1 MLEEART
8 KEPDEIF
15 CSNCGA
21 VIKKGIQFCSHCG
34 TRIGSGPADAQT
46 AAPPRTS
53 PASAQE
59 LNTKGQRLLIQ
70 GKLDEALAA
79 LGQAIVLAPD
89 YVNAYLNRAEVLEKL
104 GRTAEAQAD
113 RQTAGALA
121 ASIPA
126 GSLPGSPGGLT
137 YPGRGAVV
145 LCANC
150 GQPAGDGRFCRFC
163 DHGLLPGQTGLKLTS
178 FGQRIGTH
186 FLDVLI
192 SIFTLVVGWLIWFAI
207 VAPKGQTPG
216 MNLLKIHCVD
226 ETGATASAGTMWLRQ
241 AVYVGLVYTLVGS
254 FTSGVGGVIGYCWA
268 FWDKD
273 RQTLHDKMAR
283 TFVVDGEP
291 AATTPG

>member
-1 MLEEART
+1 MLEEWRT
-8 KEPDEIF
+8 KQPDEIF
-15 CSNCGA
+15 CPNCGA
-21 VIKKGIQFCSHCG
+21 VINKAAQFCVHCG
-34 TRIGSGPADAQT
+34 ARIGGGPADAQT

-79 LGQAIVLAPD
+79 LSQAIVLAPG
-89 YVNAYLNRAEVLEKL
+89 YVNVYLNRADVLEKL

-113 RQTAGALA
+113 RQTARALA
-121 ASIPA
+121 ASIP
-126 GSLPGSPGGLT
+126 SGSPPASQGVAT

-150 GQPAGDGRFCRFC
+150 GQPTGDALFCRVC
-163 DHGLLPGQTGLKLTS
+163 NRGLLPGQGGLKLAS
-178 FGQRIGTH
+178 IGQRIGTC

-192 SIFTLVVGWLIWFAI
+192 TIFTLVIGWLIWLAI

-216 MNLLKIHCVD
+216 MSLLKIRCVD
-226 ETGATASAGTMWLRQ
+226 ETGATASAGRMWLRQ
-241 AVYVGLVYTLVGS
+241 VVYVGLVYTLVGS
-254 FTSGVGGVIGYCWA
+254 FTSGVAGFIGYSWA

-273 RQTLHDKMAR
+273 RQTLHDKMAQ
-283 TFVVDGEP
+283 TYVVDGESA
-291 AATTPG
+291 AATPG